1 MRVALKAILI
11 CVLGFAAAFLVACG
25 NRSGLIPGNEAS
37 SLQSALTGVASA
49 CDNAS
54 PDAARAA
61 AATFQRRVDA
71 LSTQSV
77 DPKLLANLK
86 QGAQTLEQLA
96 GRTCTE
102 TTIQTTTTTKP
113 PPATTG
119 TTPTTTQTQ
128 TTTTPTAPP
137 TTTTDTTPT
146 TTDTTPTTPDNG
158 GGGTTTTPGN
168 GNGKGDGGNGSPGNG
183 NGRGGANGNGGG
195 GATPGA
201 GGQGNGGGAG
211 TGGGAQGGT
220 P

>member
-1 MRVALKAILI
+1 MRVALKAILF

-25 NRSGLIPGNEAS
+25 NRSGLIPGDEAS
-37 SLQSALTGVASA
+37 SLQSALAGVASA

-77 DPKLLANLK
+77 DPQLLDNLK

-102 TTIQTTTTTKP
+102 TAIPTTTTAKP
-113 PPATTG
+113 PPATTE
-119 TTPTTTQTQ
+119 TAPAPTQTQ
-128 TTTTPTAPP
+128 TTTTPTTPP
-137 TTTTDTTPT
+137 QTTTGATPT
-146 TTDTTPTTPDNG
+146 TPDTAPTTPDNG
-158 GGGTTTTPGN
+158 GGGETTTTPG
-168 GNGKGDGGNGSPGNG
+168 GNGGNGDGNG
-183 NGRGGANGNGGG
+183 NGPGGTNGNGGG

-201 GGQGNGGGAG
+201 GGQGNGGGAD
-211 TGGGAQGGT
+211 TAAGAQGGT